1 MASKI
6 IVCAKCGNEIS
17 VGEDFYSVEDNF
29 LQLKY
34 FDTNA
39 ENCFCSI
46 DCLCDALSVTSH
58 ENDGNVEFGDEQEE
72 DDGK

>member
-6 IVCAKCGNEIS
+6 IVCAKCGNEIP
-17 VGEDFYSVEDNF
+17 VGEDFYTVDDNF

-39 ENCFCSI
+39 DNCFCSI
-46 DCLCDALSVTSH
+46 DCLCDALSVTSR
-58 ENDGNVEFGDEQEE
+58 ENDGNVEFGEEQEN
-72 DDGK
+72 